1 MSLLFLSLLQ
11 IVISYIHSNIPRLLG
26 NLIPRVCNQLP
37 LISQTGKSVQTGE
50 PEPGVQ
56 GLGFGKQ
63 IKGGFQGT
71 WLSVTSI

>member
-1 MSLLFLSLLQ
+1 M
-11 IVISYIHSNIPRLLG
+11 HNNILRLLG

-37 LISQTGKSVQTGE
+37 LRSQTGKSARTGG

-56 GLGFGKQ
+56 GEVAGLGFGKQ
-63 IKGGFQGT
+63 IKGGFQGR